1 MKEESNPPKIVN
13 NINVIRLAPCI
24 NWETRADLIKKVLP
38 SSITIVGAKILVRHP
53 RIASAASLHKNLQLH
68 KQLTPMFKKSMTSM

>member
-1 MKEESNPPKIVN
+1 MEVDSNPPKIVDKV
-13 NINVIRLAPCI
+13 NIVRLTAYI

-53 RIASAASLHKNLQLH
+53 RIASAASLHKNLQLQ

>member
-1 MKEESNPPKIVN
+1 MEMDLNPPKVVVN
-13 NINVIRLAPCI
+13 VNMVRLKPYI

-38 SSITIVGAKILVRHP
+38 SSITKIKEKIFVKHP

-68 KQLTPMFKKSMTSM
+68 RQLIPTFKKSMTKM

>member
-1 MKEESNPPKIVN
+1 MEVDSNPPKIVE
-13 NINVIRLAPCI
+13 NVNMVRLMPYI

-38 SSITIVGAKILVRHP
+38 SSITNVGAKILVRHP

-68 KQLTPMFKKSMTSM
+68 KQLTPTFKKSMINM

>member
-1 MKEESNPPKIVN
+1 MEVDSNPPKIVV
-13 NINVIRLAPCI
+13 NVKIIRLKPYI
-24 NWETRADLIKKVLP
+24 IWETMADLIKKVLP
-38 SSITIVGAKILVRHP
+38 SSITIVGAKMLVRHP

>member
-1 MKEESNPPKIVN
+1 MPQGISMKEESNPPKIVD

-38 SSITIVGAKILVRHP
+38 SSITNVGAKILVRHP
-53 RIASAASLHKNLQLH
+53 RIASAGLATLLYC
-68 KQLTPMFKKSMTSM
+68 KSFSIA

>member
-1 MKEESNPPKIVN
+1 MEVDSNPPKIVDKV
-13 NINVIRLAPCI
+13 NIVRLTAYI